1 MGPLENLD
9 EKNPQNNWRAN
20 RNEFFNSWIKH
31 VYLTTPYMKGNGVP
45 APTDVIVVDQPVG
58 ET

>member
-9 EKNPQNNWRAN
+9 AAQPVNNWRAN

-31 VYLTTPYMKGNGVP
+31 VYLTTPYIKGPGLP
-45 APTDVIVVDQPVG
+45 APVNEIVVDNPG
-58 ET
+58 AAE